1 MRLVAA
7 CENPQGALMGDLG
20 VRSVVDCGER
30 RGLIHRTVFGLG
42 DSFRA
47 DQTPQGVQGP
57 SLKTS
62 R

>member
-1 MRLVAA
+1 
-7 CENPQGALMGDLG
+7 MGDLG

-30 RGLIHRTVFGLG
+30 RGLIRRTVFGLG